1 MTIGGDVTL
10 YTQIAD
16 AMGWSLSDVQSYSLI
31 TLREL
36 VYTSVKGL
44 SRQALLLAIDT
55 HLQQGS
61 GTKIGKALDD
71 LRAKVE
77 TSMPLPQLVGPTTTL
92 QDLDDYVESFGLHH
106 LSVHW
111 HTGDKKTGGLY
122 EVHGGAGTLPHAGY
136 GNTLAD
142 AVTAFFGAV
151 VRARAAAAAEPPRER
166 FADFVSKALEAF
178 PDARVEE
185 GPDGELVVYTNHRET
200 KDGFVVPL
208 KAEGKET
215 P

>member
-1 MTIGGDVTL
+1 MVASWWPGRVSRGSRRPLRGHWCGLEAEGGLGVAMTPAE
-10 YTQIAD
+10 Q
-16 AMGWSLSDVQSYSLI
+16 
-31 TLREL
+31 
-36 VYTSVKGL
+36 
-44 SRQALLLAIDT
+44 
-55 HLQQGS
+55 
-61 GTKIGKALDD
+61 
-71 LRAKVE
+71 
-77 TSMPLPQLVGPTTTL
+77 MPLPQLVGPTTTL